1 MNKPNINLL
10 SAAAMGLT
18 FPPSV
23 QQPPP
28 KRELTIHDLEA
39 IEKAKAKR
47 ARKAAKRNKHL

>member
-10 SAAAMGLT
+10 IAAAMGLT